1 MKVILTTNIKKLGKI
16 GDIVNV
22 KAGYARNFLI
32 PNNKAV
38 RKTPE
43 NLKKLDSLYREFS
56 TWARPDTLI
65 LNVDDEDLDREM
77 NEILVFLGEK

>member
-1 MKVILTTNIKKLGKI
+1 MCH
-16 GDIVNV
+16 DEDD
-22 KAGYARNFLI
+22 
-32 PNNKAV
+32 PV
-38 RKTPE
+38 RLRPE